1 MIKVCVFDLD
11 GTVMDTLKSI
21 SYFVNMTMEKMA
33 LPAIESEKIKYFIGN
48 GRLVLI
54 EKALEY
60 NNALTEENLKKAISI
75 YDAAYEKDPMYLTKP
90 FDKIEDELK
99 KIKEKGISL
108 AVLSNKPDNV
118 TKDIIK
124 KTFGDGF
131 FSVVSGQKENVKK
144 KPAPDA
150 FFLIADALKV
160 KTNECIMIGD
170 TDVDML
176 TGNNA
181 GARCLGVSWGLRTR
195 EEISSGGPEKII
207 DRVEDLAET
216 VFKF

>member
-21 SYFVNMTMEKMA
+21 SYFVNTTMEKMA
-33 LPAIESEKIKYFIGN
+33 LPVIDSEKIKYFIGN
-48 GRLVLI
+48 GRTVLI

-60 NNALTEENLKKAISI
+60 NNALNPENLKNAISI
-75 YDAAYEKDPMYLTKP
+75 YDEAYEKDPMYLTKP
-90 FDKIEDELK
+90 FDGIEEELK

-118 TKDIIK
+118 TKNIVSI
-124 KTFGDGF
+124 TFGDSF
-131 FSVVSGQKENVKK
+131 FSMVSGQKENVKK

-150 FFLIADALKV
+150 FFIIADALGAKPS
-160 KTNECIMIGD
+160 ECIMIGD

-195 EEISSGGPEKII
+195 EEIQEGGPNVII
-207 DRVEDLAET
+207 DKVKDLAET